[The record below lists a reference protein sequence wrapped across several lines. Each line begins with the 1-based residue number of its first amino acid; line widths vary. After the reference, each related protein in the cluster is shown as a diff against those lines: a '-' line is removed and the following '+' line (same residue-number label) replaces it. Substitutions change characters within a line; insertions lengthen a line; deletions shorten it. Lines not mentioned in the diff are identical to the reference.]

1 MPSMRWMLPA
11 AAVMFTVGCASP
23 LDPDQSDRWLRTRAL
38 PRGVEALPSSAW
50 RDDRDAM
57 TANPADADLPA
68 LDEGAT
74 LADYR
79 RYALL
84 NNPGVEAAYQRW
96 LAMAE
101 RVPQVRA
108 LPDPRVTFGVF
119 LNEVET
125 RVGPQQARMGVSQM
139 FPWFGKLAAREDAAS
154 RSAMAAFRQFEARRL
169 VVVERVTAALQE
181 ARYLDAAL
189 ALNDENLA
197 LLQQFEEIVRAR
209 YRVGQGG
216 HPDLAR
222 VQVELGK
229 QEDRIRRLR
238 DLRPVVVAQLNA
250 ALNRPANAAVPPLTA
265 LAEPVVELEMDALID
280 AAGTRNPE
288 LAALLEQIEA
298 ERAMTKVARLDGYPE
313 FTVGVDY
320 IFTGDAMNS
329 SINESGD
336 DPVILNFGLSL
347 PLWREKYEA
356 GVRESTAKRLALGHE
371 HAERLNQLSAEIHRA
386 AFEHEDAQRRIE
398 LYENT
403 LIPKADESLGASL
416 GAFRTGEASF
426 LDLLDTERTLLE
438 FRLMV
443 ERARADRAIA
453 LAKLE
458 TLTGGALPTA
468 PVDSLPEDGA
478 VPEELP

>member
-1 MPSMRWMLPA
+1 MPAMRWLLA
-11 AAVMFTVGCASP
+11 ASAVIFTVGCASP
-23 LDPDQSDRWLRTRAL
+23 LDPNQSDNWLRSRAL
-38 PRGVEALPSSAW
+38 PHGVDAPPPSVW
-50 RDDRDAM
+50 RDDRDATM
-57 TANPADADLPA
+57 ANPDDTDLPA
-68 LDEGAT
+68 LDEHAT

-84 NNPGVEAAYQRW
+84 NNPGIEAAYQRW
-96 LAMAE
+96 LAAAE
-101 RVPQVRA
+101 RVPQVGA
-108 LPDPRVTFGVF
+108 LPDPRVMFGVF

-139 FPWFGKLAAREDAAS
+139 FPWFGKLAAREDTAS
-154 RSAMAAFRQFEARRL
+154 RNAMAAYRQFEARRL
-169 VVVERVTAALQE
+169 VTVERVTAALHE
-181 ARYLDAAL
+181 ARYLDAAM
-189 ALNDENLA
+189 ALNEENLA

-238 DLRPVVVAQLNA
+238 DLRPVVIAQLNA
-250 ALNRPANAAVPPLTA
+250 ALNRPADAAVPSLAGIEHDASPL
-265 LAEPVVELEMDALID
+265 EIDALVE
-280 AAGTRNPE
+280 AARTSNPE

-298 ERAMTKVARLDGYPE
+298 ERAMTEVARLDGYPE
-313 FTVGVDY
+313 FTVGLDY
-320 IFTGDAMNS
+320 IFTGEAMNS

-336 DPVILNFGLSL
+336 DPVILNVGFSV

-356 GVRESTAKRLALGHE
+356 GVRETVARRLALGHE
-371 HAERLNQLSAEIHRA
+371 HADRLNQLSAEIHRA
-386 AFEHEDAQRRIE
+386 AFEYEDAQRRIE

-403 LIPKADESLGASL
+403 LIPKADESLRASL

-438 FRLMV
+438 FRLMT

-458 TLTGGALPTA
+458 TLTGGT
-468 PVDSLPEDGA
+468 
-478 VPEELP
+478 VPGTSEELP